1 MTIKEAAEIY
11 AKEVRDALSFHASE
25 PHEVSREVEYAFI
38 AGAEKMKEYIF
49 QIYDNDGDMDFVK
62 WKLNQEEL

>member
-1 MTIKEAAEIY
+1 MTIREAAEIY
-11 AKEVRDALSFHASE
+11 AKEVREGLSFHASE
-25 PHEVSREVEYAFI
+25 PHEVEQEVESAFI